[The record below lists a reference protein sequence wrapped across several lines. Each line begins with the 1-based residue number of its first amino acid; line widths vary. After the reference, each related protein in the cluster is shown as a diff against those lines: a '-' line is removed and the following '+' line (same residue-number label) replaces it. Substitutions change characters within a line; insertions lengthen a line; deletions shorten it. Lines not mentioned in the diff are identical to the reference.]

1 MNTIKCVICLKVKGK
16 RLCKIKERSF
26 VCPRCCA
33 EIRNTDCCGC
43 SHYAEAAKHSL
54 EKMKKSKFK
63 DFTAIIDPEID
74 DAVDKALA
82 LVERGDIEAGEKSL
96 IDLIKIYPNLH
107 IVQYGMGTVLAMKGN
122 YAESIV
128 HFDKSL
134 EIFPYFVEAWFNR
147 GNSYRNL
154 FNVGEAIRSF
164 LKVIE
169 FGNPQDDFVKTA
181 EELVDYMEQ
190 SIFKDTGLS
199 LDLYVKSMD
208 DFNKA
213 FRTMRNQEYERAIT
227 EFQNVIKINKTNAQT
242 YGNLGLCY
250 AFLGQ
255 QEKAI
260 ASFDQALIIDPNYAP
275 ATTNRATVLSLKNG
289 EKLPDDHVRTIE
301 YYKDVAE
308 QMISNNHQ

>member
-1 MNTIKCVICLKVKGK
+1 
-16 RLCKIKERSF
+16 
-26 VCPRCCA
+26 
-33 EIRNTDCCGC
+33 
-43 SHYAEAAKHSL
+43 
-54 EKMKKSKFK
+54 MKKSKFK
-63 DFTAIIDPEID
+63 KFTAIIDPEID

-82 LVERGDIEAGEKSL
+82 LVERGDIETGEKSL
-96 IDLIKIYPNLH
+96 IDLMKKHPDLH

-122 YAESIV
+122 YAESII

-147 GNSYRNL
+147 GNSYKNL
-154 FNVGEAIRSF
+154 LNVGEAIKSF
-164 LKVIE
+164 QKVIE
-169 FGNPQDDFVKTA
+169 FGDPQDDFVKTA
-181 EELVDYMEQ
+181 EEIAEFMEQ

-213 FRTMRNQEYERAIT
+213 FSTMQNREYERAIA
-227 EFQNVIKINKTNAQT
+227 EFQDVIKINKMNAQT

-255 QEKAI
+255 QKKAI
-260 ASFDQALIIDPNYAP
+260 AAFDQALLIDPNYAP
-275 ATTNRATVLSLKNG
+275 AITNRAIVLSLENG
-289 EKLPDDHVRTIE
+289 EKLPDVHVKTIE

-308 QMISNNHQ
+308 QMKSNNHK

>member
-1 MNTIKCVICLKVKGK
+1 MNRKMNNNKCVICFKVKGK
-16 RLCKIKERSF
+16 RLCKLKESSF

-33 EIRNTDCCGC
+33 EIRNTDCNECF
-43 SHYAEAAKHSL
+43 HYVQAAKHSL
-54 EKMKKSKFK
+54 QKMKKSKFK
-63 DFTAIIDPEID
+63 EFTVIIDPEID
-74 DAVDKALA
+74 DAVDKALT

-96 IDLIKIYPNLH
+96 IDLIKIHPNLH

-147 GNSYRNL
+147 GNSYKNL
-154 FNVGEAIRSF
+154 LNVGEAIKSF
-164 LKVIE
+164 QKVIE
-169 FGNPQDDFVKTA
+169 FGDSQDDFVKTA

-213 FRTMRNQEYERAIT
+213 FRTMQNRDYERAIA

-250 AFLGQ
+250 AFLGH

-260 ASFDQALIIDPNYAP
+260 AYFDQALSIDPNYEP
-275 ATTNRATVLSLKNG
+275 ATANRAIVLSLKNG
-289 EKLPDDHVRTIE
+289 EKLQDDHVRTIE
-301 YYKDVAE
+301 YYKDVVE
-308 QMISNNHQ
+308 QMK

>member
-1 MNTIKCVICLKVKGK
+1 
-16 RLCKIKERSF
+16 
-26 VCPRCCA
+26 
-33 EIRNTDCCGC
+33 
-43 SHYAEAAKHSL
+43 
-54 EKMKKSKFK
+54 MKKSKSK
-63 DFTAIIDPEID
+63 EFTVIIDPEID

-96 IDLIKIYPNLH
+96 IDLIKIHPHLH

-147 GNSYRNL
+147 GNSYKNL
-154 FNVGEAIRSF
+154 LNFGEAIKSF
-164 LKVIE
+164 QKVID
-169 FGNPQDDFVKTA
+169 FGDPQDDFVKTA

-213 FRTMRNQEYERAIT
+213 FRTMQNRDYERAIA

-242 YGNLGLCY
+242 YGNLGLCH
-250 AFLGQ
+250 AFLGH

-260 ASFDQALIIDPNYAP
+260 AYFDQALSIDPNYEP
-275 ATTNRATVLSLKNG
+275 ATANRAIVLSLKNG
-289 EKLPDDHVRTIE
+289 EKLPDDHVQTIE

-308 QMISNNHQ
+308 QMNSSNHQ